1 MAKTETIS
9 ADDWKWKV
17 QSAAGTLIEHVQV
30 KKQMKNDAKFRKAV
44 NEELK
49 KRLTETQ
56 KAVTDIREAAKKA

>member
-56 KAVTDIREAAKKA
+56 KAVTDTKEAVNKA

>member
-1 MAKTETIS
+1 MTKAETIG
-9 ADDWKWKV
+9 AEDWKWKV
-17 QSAAGTLIEHVQV
+17 QSAAGIIIEHVQV

-56 KAVTDIREAAKKA
+56 KAVTDTKEAVNKA

>member
-56 KAVTDIREAAKKA
+56 KAVTDTREAAKKA